1 LLGPFYLR
9 TLLIAWLDKPS
20 ANFMNRIYLI
30 IVLTFGFCDTAFA
43 QMEPQRVTQ
52 LEGRVSTLE
61 QKIRNAGDAGLVLF
75 LFGAFCALW
84 AQNSG
89 RSAWLWFFLGLL
101 FSVITVLVL
110 LSKNSGDRDEDP
122 RVGRR
127 KFDLN
132 DFRQQ

>member
-1 LLGPFYLR
+1 
-9 TLLIAWLDKPS
+9 
-20 ANFMNRIYLI
+20 MNRIFLV
-30 IVLTFGFCDTAFA
+30 IVLALGFCGTALA
-43 QMEPQRVTQ
+43 QSEPQRVAR

-61 QKIRNAGDAGLVLF
+61 EKIRDAGDAGLVLF
-75 LFGAFCALW
+75 LFGVFCALW

-110 LSKNSGDRDEDP
+110 LSKNASDRNGDGRK
-122 RVGRR
+122 GRR

>member
-1 LLGPFYLR
+1 
-9 TLLIAWLDKPS
+9 
-20 ANFMNRIYLI
+20 MNRICLL
-30 IVLTFGFCDTAFA
+30 IVLAFGVCDTGRA
-43 QMEPQRVTQ
+43 QVQPQQVTQ

-61 QKIRNAGDAGLVLF
+61 QKIKNAGGAGLVLI

-89 RSAWLWFFLGLL
+89 RNAWLWFLLGLF
-101 FSVITVLVL
+101 FSFITVLVL
-110 LSKNSGDRDEDP
+110 LSKNSRDRDENA
-122 RVGRR
+122 RGGRR